1 LRRRS
6 SNKIETGVEGTLIK
20 LKLEEKE
27 LRSLLCVE
35 QQSTVL
41 SDTWSRRDSNKI
53 DSGEEGTVIKLR
65 LEKKELQ

>member
-1 LRRRS
+1 
-6 SNKIETGVEGTLIK
+6 

-53 DSGEEGTVIKLR
+53 DSGEEKTVIKLTV
-65 LEKKELQ
+65 EKKKL

>member
-1 LRRRS
+1 M
-6 SNKIETGVEGTLIK
+6 KPEQ
-20 LKLEEKE
+20 KE

-41 SDTWSRRDSNKI
+41 YDTWSRRDSNKI

-65 LEKKELQ
+65 LEKKKLR